1 MNNNIFLYKLTNNK
15 LNEVK
20 DKFTHQNILCGLNFF
35 SDNNKKYDNFQRNFV
50 DLIINNPLIID
61 YCKKPN
67 SEYNELRI
75 IGYLNN
81 IKDIKTFHKYKNFL
95 FRESELNSE
104 NYCDKLKILLNNYNC
119 VDVNENIQF
128 IYDNLVLNGNKYN
141 NDGDT
146 RYIYNLL
153 IAQYLSNFNIK
164 DSSISLFLEDINNF
178 GVHKAISTFEKLI
191 EDVQQNSYYYINSS
205 FNMNIL
211 FLTSKNDVPQ
221 ELIDETF
228 RRYKYLEKN
237 INFKNVEFKLYI
249 GNSNKII
256 WSRVNP
262 YSKMYDEMIR
272 NNLELKKIDNDS
284 VIKNYLDSINIDE
297 GHKSNEITNVVLDI
311 IKNRP
316 KYNIN
321 LEFKKIV
328 LFNDIL
334 RIHNS
339 KINIVVN
346 NQNPSEDLMKSI
358 KKHGFNNI
366 IQNLIQL
373 DFEGIDE
380 YKKYIKEKY
389 YNEMDNFE
397 KQLIENNDID
407 KLDKFHSFIYSG
419 NNILIQTNKKK
430 RKVY

>member
-1 MNNNIFLYKLTNNK
+1 
-15 LNEVK
+15 
-20 DKFTHQNILCGLNFF
+20 
-35 SDNNKKYDNFQRNFV
+35 
-50 DLIINNPLIID
+50 
-61 YCKKPN
+61 
-67 SEYNELRI
+67 
-75 IGYLNN
+75 
-81 IKDIKTFHKYKNFL
+81 
-95 FRESELNSE
+95 
-104 NYCDKLKILLNNYNC
+104 
-119 VDVNENIQF
+119 
-128 IYDNLVLNGNKYN
+128 
-141 NDGDT
+141 
-146 RYIYNLL
+146 
-153 IAQYLSNFNIK
+153 
-164 DSSISLFLEDINNF
+164 
-178 GVHKAISTFEKLI
+178 
-191 EDVQQNSYYYINSS
+191 
-205 FNMNIL
+205 MNIL

-272 NNLELKKIDNDS
+272 NNLELKKLDNDS

-316 KYNIN
+316 KYKIN

-389 YNEMDNFE
+389 YNEMNNFE